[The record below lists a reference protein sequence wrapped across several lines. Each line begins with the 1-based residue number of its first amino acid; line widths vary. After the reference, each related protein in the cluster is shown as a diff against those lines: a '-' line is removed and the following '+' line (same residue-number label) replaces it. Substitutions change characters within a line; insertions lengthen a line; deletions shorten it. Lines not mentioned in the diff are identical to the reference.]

1 MCSSLSPFSQDRT
14 YGDQYAATYFCR
26 LAAMAPDLKAAVAA
40 AWPGVP
46 LVSVLD
52 LPEDKEVAVI
62 GTLYKEQAAKPSAL
76 DDFVA
81 NQPGGTGRAT
91 GGSGAG
97 TGTAT
102 DGAPSPGGGGLE
114 ALIGVPRLAGPSDS
128 LVLEDAGARVS
139 LSGLDPGPLVT
150 GIVAALRGKVGPSGE
165 LEVSATLFRGPS
177 TSGGPPPRPCPPPPP
192 PPGGDTYLALLS
204 GLGMGDSAG
213 KAAHAASLAVDLLAG
228 MAGCGPDAALWSR
241 VARVVVAGGLLRSS
255 DGLASIR
262 AATGASDAPATV
274 AATARAA
281 LAPLRDADAAAA
293 SLAAALPVD
302 VMPGAPDP
310 TNAALPQQPLHA
322 CLLPGSA
329 GFGPASCVRATN
341 PHEFDLAGV
350 RFLGSAGQNVADV
363 GRYSTAPTRLAC
375 LEALLRWG
383 HLAPTAPDTLPAYP
397 FKDRDPFV
405 LQGAPHV
412 LFAGGAGAFE
422 TGVVRLDGPEQREV
436 RLISIPEFSA
446 TGVIVLVNLRTLECH
461 PVRVAVE

>member
-1 MCSSLSPFSQDRT
+1 
-14 YGDQYAATYFCR
+14 
-26 LAAMAPDLKAAVAA
+26 MAPDLKKAVAA

-97 TGTAT
+97 TGTAS
-102 DGAPSPGGGGLE
+102 DGSPLE
-114 ALIGVPRLAGPSDS
+114 ALIGVPRLAGPGDS
-128 LVLEDAGARVS
+128 LILEDAGARVA
-139 LSGLDPGPLVT
+139 LTGLDPGPLVT
-150 GIVAALRGKVGPSGE
+150 GVVVALRGKVGASGE
-165 LEVSATLFRGPS
+165 LEVSATLFRGPGE
-177 TSGGPPPRPCPPPPP
+177 GGPAALPSPPPPP
-192 PPGGDTYLALLS
+192 PPAGDTYLALLS
-204 GLGMGDSAG
+204 GLGMGDAAG
-213 KAAHAASLAVDLLAG
+213 KAAHAATLAVDLLSG
-228 MAGCGPDAALWSR
+228 LAGCGPDASLWSR

-255 DGLASIR
+255 DALASIR

-281 LAPLRDADAAAA
+281 LAPLRDADAATAG
-293 SLAAALPVD
+293 LAAALPVD

-329 GFGPASCVRATN
+329 GFGPTACVRATN
-341 PHEFDLAGV
+341 PHEFECGGV
-350 RFLGSAGQNVADV
+350 RFLGSAGQTIADV
-363 GRYSTAPTRLAC
+363 GRESTAPTRLAC
-375 LEALLRWG
+375 LESLLRWG

-405 LQGAPHV
+405 LQGPPHV
-412 LFAGGAGAFE
+412 LFAGGAGGFE
-422 TGVVRLDGPEQREV
+422 TGLATLGGREV
-436 RLISIPEFSA
+436 RLVSVPEFAS
-446 TGVIVLVNLRTLECH
+446 TGIIVLVNLRTLECH